1 LSRYEDFVDVS
12 EAALSVARIA
22 ALLEL
27 FERERRPLTSQE
39 IAQHLEIPRSSLGT
53 LLKALV
59 GLHWLAAD
67 RRRATYFPGARL
79 ARLTGWLQ
87 GEALIDDRLRDTVA
101 RLCQQTGETVSL
113 SAVGDLDLEVILVDS
128 QDVGV
133 QLVVQPGRRMP
144 LWTSAVGTAYLATL
158 PDATVRSM
166 HARTERRAAR
176 GGQAAPPPLTE
187 VLRRVRATRN
197 AGGMTFASAAVVD
210 GVAAVAIGLPA
221 DLGPRPMVL
230 SIGGPSERIAA
241 ARAAIE
247 TALRRALDALAAD
260 PR

>member
-1 LSRYEDFVDVS
+1 
-12 EAALSVARIA
+12 VARIA

-39 IAQHLEIPRSSLGT
+39 IAQHLGIPRSSLGT

-59 GLHWLAAD
+59 GLRWLAAD

-87 GEALIDDRLRDTVA
+87 GEALIDDRLRDGVS
-101 RLCQQTGETVSL
+101 RLCRLTGETVSL

-144 LWTSAVGTAYLATL
+144 LWTSAVGTAHLASL

-166 HARTERRAAR
+166 HARTQRRAMR
-176 GGQAAPPPLTE
+176 GGQGAPPPLAE
-187 VLRRVRATRN
+187 VLRRVRATRA
-197 AGGMTFASAAVVD
+197 AGGVAFASAAVVD

-221 DLGPRPMVL
+221 ELGPRPLVL
-230 SIGGPSERIAA
+230 SVGGPSERIAA
-241 ARAAIE
+241 ARAPIE
-247 TALRRALDALAAD
+247 QALNEALVALVAE